1 MSPTLRV
8 VSLLIM
14 IVFIAACGGGD
25 GAPAPGAVEDDQPD
39 LITVQHVL
47 IGFDKTVPGKT
58 DRTQAEAQTLANSVY
73 EKAKAGENFDELV
86 KEYSD
91 DNYPGVYELANFGV
105 DADKDMLQYNRKE
118 MAKSFG
124 DVAFSLQVN
133 EIGMANY
140 DKSNSKYGWHIIL
153 RLE

>member
-8 VSLLIM
+8 VSLLVM

-25 GAPAPGAVEDDQPD
+25 SAPVPGAVEDDQPD
-39 LITVQHVL
+39 VITVQHVL
-47 IGFDKTVPGKT
+47 IGFDKSVPGKT

-86 KEYSD
+86 REYSN

-105 DADKDMLQYNRKE
+105 EADKDMLQYNRKD